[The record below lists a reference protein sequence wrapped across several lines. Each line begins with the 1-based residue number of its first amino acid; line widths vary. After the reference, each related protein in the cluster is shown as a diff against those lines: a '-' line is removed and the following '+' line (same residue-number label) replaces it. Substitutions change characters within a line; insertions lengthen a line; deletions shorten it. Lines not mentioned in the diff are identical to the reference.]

1 MPSPLDLTQRFRA
14 ATAPAPEVDAGLREV
29 MARVRRQTA
38 RRRAAVL
45 GVVGILAVSASLW
58 VVRSDDPDKSVFVG
72 PSPTP
77 THPSPNDAAPVLS
90 PLWTGAGLGMSASF
104 GATSGDLTAASSEA
118 VFTATGFGSTTST
131 GDSGKV
137 TAVNRDTGTERWAVE
152 LDGPAF
158 IQGVTGT
165 TVIANNQEN
174 RIVGLDAIDGTVR
187 WEISL
192 ADRGLDGYGA
202 VTSAVGEPVSAIGLS
217 ASNEGDLRPPVV
229 VGVDTNT
236 GEIVWTTPL
245 EPGTDLTFGTP
256 PLDDG
261 QTVFVSTPSHPGS
274 APENLA
280 HLIDVAD
287 GSIEWD
293 AGLGGGQ
300 GFGDHGAV
308 IAGPFVHLPAEPDVL
323 TLNRGDGSM
332 AWTRPGRDAVYVN
345 DALWIIGTGN
355 ALDRLD
361 PATGEPLSTIASPVD
376 DPAQIL
382 DLGNGDLGIVSYT
395 SMMGIEADGQER
407 FRAVWPARLADSV
420 RVDDRLLIVATGD
433 AAVSAYSLD
442 AAPTTPTRSST
453 DDASCPNHPSG
464 NSPATFDPN
473 AGTYVV
479 ELESILTDEVAF
491 IVNQWLVGQDAQQ
504 AYDLANPGF
513 SDAVPGNHF
522 IARIDPELRTARVSD
537 DVRVLLVRLA
547 SDGDPAVSS
556 GTFDELADYLT
567 RTSEHPYWLTITN
580 GVITEICEQHTP

>member
-14 ATAPAPEVDAGLREV
+14 ATAPEPEVDAALRDV
-29 MARVRRQTA
+29 MARVHRQTA

-45 GVVGILAVSASLW
+45 AIVIIVAGSASLW
-58 VVRSDDPDKSVFVG
+58 VVRSDDSGKSVFVG
-72 PSPTP
+72 PSPT
-77 THPSPNDAAPVLS
+77 TTSQSPNDAGPVLR
-90 PLWTGAGLGMSASF
+90 PLWTGEGLGMSASF
-104 GATSGDLTAASSEA
+104 GASSGDLTAANSDA

-131 GDSGKV
+131 GESGTV
-137 TAVNRDTGTERWAVE
+137 TAVDRGTGTERWAVE
-152 LDGPAF
+152 LGGPAF
-158 IQGVTGT
+158 IQGVIGS
-165 TVIANNQEN
+165 TVIANNQED
-174 RIVGLDAIDGTVR
+174 RIIGLDATDGSVR

-256 PLDDG
+256 PVDGG

-293 AGLGGGQ
+293 AGLGGAQ

-308 IAGPFVHLPAEPDVL
+308 IDGPFVHLPAEPDVF

-332 AWTRPGRDAVYVN
+332 AWTRPGRGAVYVN
-345 DALWIIGTGN
+345 DELWIIGTGN
-355 ALDRLD
+355 ALERLD
-361 PATGEPLSTIASPVD
+361 PATGELLSTIASPVE
-376 DPAQIL
+376 DPTQVL
-382 DLGNGDLGIVSYT
+382 DLGDGDLGIVSYT
-395 SMMGIEADGQER
+395 SMVAIAAGGQER
-407 FRAVWPARLADSV
+407 FRAFWPARLADSV
-420 RVDDRLLIVATGD
+420 RVDDRLLVVATGD

-442 AAPTTPTRSST
+442 AAPTTPTGSST
-453 DDASCPNHPSG
+453 DDASCPNLPSG

-473 AGTYVV
+473 SGTYVV
-479 ELESILTDEVAF
+479 ELESVLTDEVAF

-513 SDAVPGNHF
+513 NDAVPGDYF
-522 IARIDPELRTARVSD
+522 IARIDSELRTARVSD
-537 DVRVLLVRLA
+537 DVSVLLVRLA
-547 SDGDPAVSS
+547 TDGDPAVGP

-567 RTSEHPYWLTITN
+567 RTSEQPYWLTVTN
-580 GVITEICEQHTP
+580 GVVTEICEQYTP